1 MSTNA
6 LILPPPNAIL
16 PRLLADRDTL
26 LAHIGSLAGANTV
39 EDVNALNAALTK
51 CGSLVKQVETYRK
64 SYTAPLDE
72 FKDLCMA
79 QQKECLAPIVECQ
92 SAIKQEL
99 AEYQT
104 RIAQEAREREAK
116 RLAAEAAK
124 TSETAA
130 SRHVTP
136 ALVPMEPV
144 PEVAKVNT
152 RKVPR
157 LVLTNLGLIPSHF
170 FKLDD
175 AKLKA
180 FLLETPMNACLGAH
194 IVYDDVVVT
203 GRAT

>member
-1 MSTNA
+1 MTTA

-16 PRLLADRDTL
+16 PKLLADRDTL
-26 LAHIGSLAGANTV
+26 LAHIASLDGATSV
-39 EDVNALNAALTK
+39 ENVNALNAALTK

-99 AEYQT
+99 ADYQT
-104 RIAQEAREREAK
+104 RIAQEARERETK

-124 TSETAA
+124 TTETAA

-136 ALVPMEPV
+136 ALVPMEPA

-157 LVLTNLGLIPSHF
+157 LVISNLSMIPTQYF
-170 FKLDD
+170 ELNEV
-175 AKLKA
+175 KLKA
-180 FLLETPMNACLGAH
+180 FLLENPMNACLGAH